1 MNADKPLI
9 GLVPLVDVERD
20 SYWMM
25 PPYFAAL
32 ERAGALPVM
41 LPLTADEADLRQLVG
56 LCDGLVFTGGP
67 DVDPALYGEEK
78 LPACKLV
85 LPARDE
91 MELTLLRLALAA
103 DKPLLGI
110 CRGIQVLNVA
120 LGGTLWQ
127 DLDTQAPS
135 PVVHEQKPPYDQPAH
150 SVMVRSGTPLAAVL
164 DGAGEIGVTSRHH
177 QAVKDLAPGLEAM
190 AHSPDGLVEAVWM
203 PSKRFV
209 WAVQWHPEH
218 AYLTSDASRR
228 LFAAFTSACRE
239 G

>member
-85 LPARDE
+85 LPQEEPCPLVLDDALANFDDSR
-91 MELTLLRLALAA
+91 MALALECLEELGEERQI
-103 DKPLLGI
+103 LLFT
-110 CRGIQVLNVA
+110 CHSRERA
-120 LGGTLWQ
+120 WQ
-127 DLDTQAPS
+127 Q
-135 PVVHEQKPPYDQPAH
+135 
-150 SVMVRSGTPLAAVL
+150 
-164 DGAGEIGVTSRHH
+164 SR
-177 QAVKDLAPGLEAM
+177 
-190 AHSPDGLVEAVWM
+190 
-203 PSKRFV
+203 
-209 WAVQWHPEH
+209 
-218 AYLTSDASRR
+218 
-228 LFAAFTSACRE
+228 
-239 G
+239 